1 MHGLPLGIQIVGR
14 RFEEEKVLE
23 GMKVA
28 EDALRKK
35 GIVFKGRTASA

>member
-14 RFEEEKVLE
+14 RFEEEKVIE

-28 EDALRKK
+28 ESALRKN
-35 GIVFKGRTASA
+35 GIIFKGKGV